1 MLIITPIHLWFLS
14 FMFCFQDLSAM
25 LAHVTSW
32 FLMLAFSEKPNI
44 KRLFSTPLRAGSIS
58 RFSSFWYVP
67 TPRGVFAKPRDHHQ
81 QPFRA
86 SLTIRLWL
94 LSSFKLGFTDH
105 LVVCGK
111 LASHTVLT
119 HLFCFQI
126 SLSDSQTLGRSSP
139 DSYRRSWD

>member
-1 MLIITPIHLWFLS
+1 ML
-14 FMFCFQDLSAM
+14 CFQDLSAT

-32 FLMLAFSEKPNI
+32 FLKLAFSEKTNI
-44 KRLFSTPLRAGSIS
+44 KRLLSSSLRAGSIS
-58 RFSSFWYVP
+58 HFSSFWYAP

-86 SLTIRLWL
+86 FLAIRLWL

-111 LASHTVLT
+111 LAGHIALT

-126 SLSDSQTLGRSSP
+126 SVSGSQTLG
-139 DSYRRSWD
+139 